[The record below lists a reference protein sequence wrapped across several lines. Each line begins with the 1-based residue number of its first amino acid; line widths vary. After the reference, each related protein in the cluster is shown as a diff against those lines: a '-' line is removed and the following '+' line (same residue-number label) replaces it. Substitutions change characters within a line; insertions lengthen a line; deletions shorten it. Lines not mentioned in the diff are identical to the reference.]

1 MQIVW
6 IHDREQWTAQL
17 LAMPL
22 SHFLQTWEWGDFK
35 AQTTGW
41 KPERCF
47 YLDDNGDVVAAA
59 SILTRRIGPLR
70 VMYIPKGPIFK
81 TFDSTIV
88 QSVLDHLQKLARQ
101 RIAIW
106 LKIDPD
112 IVIGTGLP
120 PEAPSAD
127 NHPDEPD
134 LTGQQF
140 QSLLEANKWHF
151 SGDQVQFRNTMIL
164 DLTQSED
171 EIFAGMNQSTR
182 RKIRQSEKK
191 DVVIR
196 PTMADNDLKILYNIY
211 AVTGERQGFT
221 VRPWEYYQTLWQTFI
236 KANFAHILV
245 AEYDGQILGGVIL
258 FHFGQR
264 VWYFNGMSSNEHRDR
279 QPNYGLQWAALQWAK
294 AQGYLI
300 YDWWGAPNHFQED
313 DPMWGVFRF
322 KEGFGSQIVRTL
334 GAWDYVPYPPLNWL
348 YARAVPRIIGWL
360 RRRNRPQFPLFQD

>member
-17 LAMPL
+17 QTFPTA
-22 SHFLQTWEWGDFK
+22 HFLQTWEWGDFK

-47 YLDDNGDVVAAA
+47 YYDDTGEVVAAA
-59 SILTRRIGPLR
+59 SILTRRVGPLR
-70 VMYIPKGPIFK
+70 VMYVPKGPIFK
-81 TFDSTIV
+81 TSDLAIV
-88 QSVLDHLQKLARQ
+88 QPVLDHLQKLARK
-101 RIAIW
+101 RFAIW

-120 PEAPSAD
+120 PESPSAD
-127 NHPDEPD
+127 SYPDQAD
-134 LTGQQF
+134 LYGQQF
-140 QSLLEANKWHF
+140 QRVLESNNWHF
-151 SGDQVQFRNTMIL
+151 SNDQVQFRNTLTL

-171 EIFAGMNQSTR
+171 ELLTNMNQSTR

-191 DVVIR
+191 EVIIHS
-196 PTMADNDLKILYNIY
+196 TTAEEDLKTLYDIY

-221 VRPWEYYQTLWQTFI
+221 VRPWDYYQTLWQTLI
-236 KANFAHILV
+236 KANFAHVFV

-258 FHFGQR
+258 FHFGQH

-279 QPNYGLQWAALQWAK
+279 QPNYGLQWAAIRWAK
-294 AQGYLI
+294 TQGYSI
-300 YDWWGAPNHFQED
+300 YDWWGAPNYFQED

-322 KEGFGSQIVRTL
+322 KVGFGSQIVRTL

-348 YARAVPRIIGWL
+348 YIQAVPRIIGWL
-360 RRRNRPQFPLFQD
+360 RRRNRSHSASLKD